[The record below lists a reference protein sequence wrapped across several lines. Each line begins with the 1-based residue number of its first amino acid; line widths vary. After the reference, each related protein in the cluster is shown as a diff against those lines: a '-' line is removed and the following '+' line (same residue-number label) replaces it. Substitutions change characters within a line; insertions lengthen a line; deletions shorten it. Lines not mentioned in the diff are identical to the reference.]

1 MKTSI
6 FKYFRRVAIL
16 GNCRCSLRAC
26 KSGTTSGR
34 IHLMSAN
41 KLSSP
46 FLASQWYSEAGA
58 VTEQATAAATCLGL
72 LTRMRFCMLGCKFG
86 ANFFLWGGFLWTV
99 HISLGSWREGFAN
112 HYYFEIEKVCFQKN
126 WQEYFGDHYIFELVI
141 SAVPGANVS
150 GIHQNQCRSRLGANT
165 TGSPE
170 GYEFAVAA
178 ESLTIAIPVQ
188 PTAMPAKSH
197 RANNPKQFA
206 AAFASTVTVHSSQD
220 SDWIARK
227 GSESIFALL
236 KEVFPEVR
244 ESIKLYQSM

>member
-1 MKTSI
+1 MVSPEETPLSCPCTDKPTTGLQLLVQCRSRNLSIQPTLAMFGLDDLSQSTPNKSKTDFDMKTSI

-34 IHLMSAN
+34 IHPMSAN

-86 ANFFLWGGFLWTV
+86 ANFFLCWGGFLWTV

-126 WQEYFGDHYIFELVI
+126 
-141 SAVPGANVS
+141 
-150 GIHQNQCRSRLGANT
+150 
-165 TGSPE
+165 
-170 GYEFAVAA
+170 
-178 ESLTIAIPVQ
+178 
-188 PTAMPAKSH
+188 
-197 RANNPKQFA
+197 
-206 AAFASTVTVHSSQD
+206 
-220 SDWIARK
+220 
-227 GSESIFALL
+227 
-236 KEVFPEVR
+236 
-244 ESIKLYQSM
+244 